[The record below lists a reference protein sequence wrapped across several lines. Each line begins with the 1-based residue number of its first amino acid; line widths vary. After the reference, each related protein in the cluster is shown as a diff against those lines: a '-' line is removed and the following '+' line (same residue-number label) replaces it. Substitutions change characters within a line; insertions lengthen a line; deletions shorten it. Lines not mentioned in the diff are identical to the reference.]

1 MGPGELLFWGRI
13 HVSKRWREWIS
24 CFGVLFGRSRMSK
37 VRLLGQLVIVI
48 RFKNTNL
55 RIVCDHL
62 FFVESTQAWL
72 IHLFIT
78 NKDIDKSCLCCY
90 VVTILSTVLWL
101 IVKFMSKALL
111 HCLEAIVL
119 YLQCV
124 VPRRRKQEE
133 GTVVPKGNEIA
144 CCGFDFRSNFLATWK
159 LKIREY
165 STGART
171 E

>member
-1 MGPGELLFWGRI
+1 MDILLWRAIWKIQDVQGKITRTISDSHPIQKYQLAYCVWSFVFCRKYTNLINTLVYNKQGHRQELL
-13 HVSKRWREWIS
+13 
-24 CFGVLFGRSRMSK
+24 VL
-37 VRLLGQLVIVI
+37 
-48 RFKNTNL
+48 L
-55 RIVCDHL
+55 RGD
-62 FFVESTQAWL
+62 Q
-72 IHLFIT
+72 
-78 NKDIDKSCLCCY
+78 
-90 VVTILSTVLWL
+90 LSTVLWL

-165 STGART
+165 STGARM